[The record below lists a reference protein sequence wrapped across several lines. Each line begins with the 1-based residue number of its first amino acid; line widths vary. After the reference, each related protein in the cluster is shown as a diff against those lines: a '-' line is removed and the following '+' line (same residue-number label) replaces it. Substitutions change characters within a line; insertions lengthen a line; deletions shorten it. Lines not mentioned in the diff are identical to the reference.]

1 MRSRPLFIGGAGRS
15 GTTLAVDLLGT
26 HEVLSPVYETDF
38 VLQVARELL
47 RRRPLAEVATA
58 VRAIMDR
65 WTAPLPLRPH
75 NKRDHERYLHG
86 PHHVL
91 FDRATALEATE
102 VLLRGLSADPV
113 GAFRTF
119 VEGLFERHAALDGK
133 PRWVNKTPAYV
144 GALPFLHHVW
154 PDLLFVHCVRDG
166 RDVAR
171 SVLTRPWGP
180 STWGEA
186 GAWWRDQVLPAL
198 TFADAHPG
206 SVLVLPYERLLAQP
220 EASIAPVLAAA
231 GLDGAERTVARYLAS
246 GAELDPARTG
256 GWVAEAEDDLAAFE
270 VAGAPTLRA
279 LGYEPAASVS

>member
-1 MRSRPLFIGGAGRS
+1 
-15 GTTLAVDLLGT
+15 
-26 HEVLSPVYETDF
+26 
-38 VLQVARELL
+38 
-47 RRRPLAEVATA
+47 
-58 VRAIMDR
+58 
-65 WTAPLPLRPH
+65 
-75 NKRDHERYLHG
+75 
-86 PHHVL
+86 
-91 FDRATALEATE
+91 
-102 VLLRGLSADPV
+102 
-113 GAFRTF
+113 
-119 VEGLFERHAALDGK
+119 
-133 PRWVNKTPAYV
+133 
-144 GALPFLHHVW
+144 
-154 PDLLFVHCVRDG
+154 
-166 RDVAR
+166 
-171 SVLTRPWGP
+171 VLTRPWGP